1 MHLLVRGDHALDRDP
16 EVQAAQ
22 QGADQ
27 GVGLLSQLGLA
38 HFAVQRRLRQLQLH
52 PAVRDLI
59 GLFAQHAG
67 DSFACGSLSGTQH
80 FVLSVRPGPGDR
92 RPARPRCRRAEPRS
106 STVAFRQMLS
116 SAIKPGNPQ
125 APSSPTEAGNGR
137 KAESVRCFC
146 VRRAEYQPPAEI
158 PTAVPGFRDRGSTA
172 PRLSGNA
179 ERSTLNRDRRRTS
192 QNAAPRHHPASPPH
206 GIRPHRAGP
215 HPVPGRPAADAWRA
229 APVREA
235 AATASPPPG

>member
-92 RPARPRCRRAEPRS
+92 RPARS
-106 STVAFRQMLS
+106 
-116 SAIKPGNPQ
+116 
-125 APSSPTEAGNGR
+125 
-137 KAESVRCFC
+137 
-146 VRRAEYQPPAEI
+146 
-158 PTAVPGFRDRGSTA
+158 AVP
-172 PRLSGNA
+172 
-179 ERSTLNRDRRRTS
+179 
-192 QNAAPRHHPASPPH
+192 
-206 GIRPHRAGP
+206 
-215 HPVPGRPAADAWRA
+215 PGRAAFVDSCLPANVIERDQAR
-229 APVREA
+229 
-235 AATASPPPG
+235 